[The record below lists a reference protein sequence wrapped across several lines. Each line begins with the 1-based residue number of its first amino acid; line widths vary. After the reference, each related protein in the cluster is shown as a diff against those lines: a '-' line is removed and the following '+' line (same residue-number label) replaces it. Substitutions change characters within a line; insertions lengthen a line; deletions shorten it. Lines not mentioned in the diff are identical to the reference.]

1 MKKRIPVICILTGFL
16 LSGCGEPSDVQGD
29 SAGGDSVI
37 VQTIPNTPLDVG
49 LLFSNALGMNDPSC
63 FSYLEPALRDSLT
76 GLELSPWEIF
86 GRWRGFDSG
95 GRLTAAALGEDSLNR
110 TSYYCSIARL
120 DELPPVVRLDFVL
133 FDGIWYIEN
142 ITTELPGDVI
152 DSLSVENQAALVL
165 SNPVIRREMRI
176 ARMLLDDCSLDY
188 DIHWASWYAAQAEG
202 ATFEEYIMELS
213 PQSYSIMALSN
224 VRVAAKLQIVQDRA
238 TFQVTDVPLELRE
251 LVAAWRELAYLKKAV
266 LRANHEAMQNLRQTG
281 TWMGPDVE
289 EEEARIAFLESVFF
303 SVDQLVE
310 ERDTLSSIYPVL
322 LTCGH
327 SEPLDN
333 LPVNLDPH
341 QLEQKVENDIG
352 IPVWRALGVDM
363 NGDLDPE
370 RVLYW
375 AGDLYLFL
383 GTPTGYRLVW
393 RSWMD
398 FESDFH
404 SQFGTQSSPLGHRS
418 VVLVGNNG
426 TWEYEL
432 SLDANDL
439 PVFTR
444 VSIGSDSVSVSVEDD
459 LLMESPLR
467 NGAPN

>member
-1 MKKRIPVICILTGFL
+1 MGALGLF
-16 LSGCGEPSDVQGD
+16 GCGEPADLNSQPAA
-29 SAGGDSVI
+29 SDSVTI
-37 VQTIPNTPLDVG
+37 QTLPETPLDVG
-49 LLFSNALGMNDPSC
+49 LLFSNALGMNDPGC
-63 FSYLEPALRDSLT
+63 FQYLEPALRDSLED
-76 GLELSPWEIF
+76 LELSPWEIF

-95 GRLTAAALGEDSLNR
+95 GRLTAATEGEDGLNR

-120 DELPPVVRLDFVL
+120 EELPPVIRLDFVL
-133 FDGIWYIEN
+133 LSGNWCIER
-142 ITTELPGDVI
+142 IETELPCDVI
-152 DSLSVENQAALVL
+152 DSISVENQAAIVL
-165 SNPVIRREMRI
+165 ANPVLRREMRI
-176 ARMLLDDCSLDY
+176 AGMLLEDCRLD
-188 DIHWASWYAAQAEG
+188 HETNWASWYAASEG
-202 ATFEEYIMELS
+202 GAAFSDYITELS
-213 PQSYSIMALSN
+213 PESYSTLALSN
-224 VRVAAKLQIVQDRA
+224 VRVAAKLQILQDRA

-289 EEEARIAFLESVFF
+289 EEEARIAFLENVFY
-303 SVDQLVE
+303 SVDNLVE
-310 ERDTLSSIYPVL
+310 ERDTLSRLYPVL

-327 SEPLDN
+327 SEPLEN
-333 LPVNLDPH
+333 IMVNLDPH

-352 IPVWRALGVDM
+352 IPIWRALGVDM

-404 SQFGTQSSPLGHRS
+404 SQFGTQTSPAGHRS
-418 VVLVGNNG
+418 VVLVGNSG

-432 SLDANDL
+432 SLDSGDQPL
-439 PVFTR
+439 FTR
-444 VSIGSDSVSVSVEDD
+444 VSIGSDSVSMEDD
-459 LLMESPLR
+459 LLMDSPLL
-467 NGAPN
+467 NGASR